1 MKKYRRF
8 FYNFWLI
15 VPCLLLLYFLIAH
28 PAGGRFSETEN
39 RKLAPFPQVSLKSIF
54 SGTFENGI
62 ENYLLDAFICRDKVI
77 GVTNK
82 AKDAMSIASYEEF
95 MAISEG
101 NTDDPLDT
109 DDVDV
114 DIDSTMEELN
124 KETVEHKEAA
134 NLDDFPLTVGC
145 YIEKS
150 GSKETLLEY
159 SRDRAL
165 AVTAVL
171 NRYAALLPE
180 NGKVVFTMVP
190 QSIRGNRFVG
200 AASGD
205 KYYSTYDEIINAFG
219 ADNVFAVDTPEIL
232 GNAMIAGDYCY
243 FRTDMHWTPYGTYL
257 VYKEMMKLVYKDPLD
272 YNADFD
278 ITVENPFLGTY
289 YRDYPSENMKNNAD
303 SLDVLMPKCSF
314 EFRRVTGKDTYN
326 VIDFLNRNA
335 RANDRYTVYLGG
347 PGSWAYTEASNGE
360 EENALVITDSFG
372 LGFVPL
378 VVGNYHQ
385 VHYYDPRYYDKSVVG
400 YSVAEVI
407 EKYDITDVYVVVGDL
422 HCFDSGF
429 IITTA
434 SGQLGDQ

>member
-15 VPCLLLLYFLIAH
+15 IPCVLLLYFVIAH

-39 RKLAPFPQVSLKSIF
+39 RKLAEFPHVSLKTIF
-54 SGTFENGI
+54 NGSFENGI
-62 ENYLLDAFICRDKVI
+62 ESYLLDSFIGRDKVI
-77 GVTNK
+77 GLTNK
-82 AKDAMSIASYEEF
+82 AKDVMSIASYEEF

-109 DDVDV
+109 DEVDV

-124 KETVEHKEAA
+124 KETITHKESA

-171 NRYAALLPE
+171 NRYAELLPE

-190 QSIRGNRFVG
+190 QSIRGNRFLG
-200 AASGD
+200 ASGSD
-205 KYYSTYDEIINAFG
+205 RFYSTYDEIINAFG

-232 GNAMIAGDYCY
+232 STAMKAGDYCY
-243 FRTDMHWTPYGTYL
+243 FRTDMHWTPYGSYL
-257 VYKEMMKLVYKDPLD
+257 VYKEMMNIVVKDPLD
-272 YNADFD
+272 YKSDFD
-278 ITVENPFLGTY
+278 IKVEEPFLGTY
-289 YRDYPSENMKNNAD
+289 YRDNPSEYMKNNAD
-303 SLDVLMPKCSF
+303 ALDVLMPKTSF
-314 EFRRVTGKDTYN
+314 EFRRITGKDTYN
-326 VIDFLNRNA
+326 VIDFLNWNA
-335 RANDRYTVYLGG
+335 RSNDRYTIYLGG
-347 PGSWAYTEASNGE
+347 PAGPWTYTEASNGE
-360 EENALVITDSFG
+360 EENALVIMDSFG
-372 LGFVPL
+372 LGFFPL

-385 VHYYDPRYYDKSVVG
+385 VHYYDPRYFDKSAVG
-400 YSVAEVI
+400 YSVAEMI
-407 EKYDITDVYVVVGDL
+407 KKYNIQDVYVVVGDL
-422 HCFDSGF
+422 HSFDSGF
-429 IITTA
+429 LITTA
-434 SGQLGDQ
+434 AAQFEG